1 MRYRTY
7 RLTLEYK
14 TCWAIDAYNMYI
26 VKTGIFPFFWNKR
39 RCITS
44 DTCRDSSKMPL
55 T

>member
-14 TCWAIDAYNMYI
+14 TCWAIAEYNMCI
-26 VKTGIFPFFWNKR
+26 MKAGIFPFYWTKR

-44 DTCRDSSKMPL
+44 DTCRDTSKMAL